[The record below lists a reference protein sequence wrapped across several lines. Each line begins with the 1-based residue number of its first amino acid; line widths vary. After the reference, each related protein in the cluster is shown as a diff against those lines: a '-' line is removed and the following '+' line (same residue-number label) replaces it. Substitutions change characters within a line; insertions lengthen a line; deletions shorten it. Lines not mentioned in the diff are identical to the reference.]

1 MSALGPAAARAARA
15 RPDDDPWHETAV
27 VADELVA
34 HAVEVLEAMPEP
46 QRWVMAEMVAG
57 SIRQRA
63 EAWHDEA
70 QPTDKPR
77 VR

>member
-1 MSALGPAAARAARA
+1 MTGGLVTDEWRDA
-15 RPDDDPWHETAV
+15 AV
-27 VADELVA
+27 VADELIT
-34 HAVEVLEAMPEP
+34 HAVKALEALPEP